1 MVENSRLE
9 KVVKHRL
16 ESHSAVLEKKI
27 KYWLWNWTKSL
38 SEGRKKPWKTQH
50 KNNYVQQR
58 ILDRRLPLHRK
69 FQHNWNMFI
78 QRHLIFGPYKYP
90 KPSHPIKRKPK
101 PKHRQ
106 PPRCPA
112 KNNTVVNNN
121 TSGATTQIPSLSPT
135 STSNKITESP
145 GVTSLTQNA
154 TTIYVKE
161 NNTDSPAVTP
171 SPQPSP
177 ALPDTTAAPPTSS
190 PPLPEPTAAPPTSSP
205 PLPEPTAAPPT
216 SSPPLPEPTAAPP
229 TSSPPLPEPTAAPP
243 TSSPPLPEPT
253 AAPPTSS
260 PPLPEPTAAPPTS
273 SPPLPEPTAAPST
286 SFLTTPAPQPS
297 PVPLNNTAAPN
308 TTPNPSPTTPAPETS
323 QTTTAPTTQT
333 TTPATTQN
341 TTVEQKTSPSS
352 QNTNSKFW
360 QYIYDI
366 IKYIS
371 GTTPKK

>member
-1 MVENSRLE
+1 MKTLTLLACVCAL
-9 KVVKHRL
+9 
-16 ESHSAVLEKKI
+16 SACF
-27 KYWLWNWTKSL
+27 SL
-38 SEGRKKPWKTQH
+38 SGGRKKPWKTQH
-50 KNNYVQQR
+50 KKNYVQQH
-58 ILDRRLPLHRK
+58 ILDRRSPLHRK
-69 FQHNWNMFI
+69 FQHNWNMLI

-145 GVTSLTQNA
+145 GVTSLIQNA

-161 NNTDSPAVTP
+161 NNTGSPAVTP

-190 PPLPEPTAAPPTSSP
+190 PPLPEPTAAPSTSS
-205 PLPEPTAAPPT
+205 
-216 SSPPLPEPTAAPP
+216 
-229 TSSPPLPEPTAAPP
+229 
-243 TSSPPLPEPT
+243 
-253 AAPPTSS
+253 
-260 PPLPEPTAAPPTS
+260 
-273 SPPLPEPTAAPST
+273 
-286 SFLTTPAPQPS
+286 LTTLAPQPS

-352 QNTNSKFW
+352 QNANSKFW

-371 GTTPKK
+371 GPTPKK

>member
-1 MVENSRLE
+1 MKTLTLLACVCAL
-9 KVVKHRL
+9 
-16 ESHSAVLEKKI
+16 SACF
-27 KYWLWNWTKSL
+27 SL

-216 SSPPLPEPTAAPP
+216 SSPPLPEPTAAP
-229 TSSPPLPEPTAAPP
+229 
-243 TSSPPLPEPT
+243 
-253 AAPPTSS
+253 
-260 PPLPEPTAAPPTS
+260 
-273 SPPLPEPTAAPST
+273 ST

>member
-1 MVENSRLE
+1 MKTLTLLACVCAL
-9 KVVKHRL
+9 
-16 ESHSAVLEKKI
+16 SACFSVSLAF
-27 KYWLWNWTKSL
+27 SFFPQL

-50 KNNYVQQR
+50 KNNYVQQH

-190 PPLPEPTAAPPTSSP
+190 PPLPEPTAAP
-205 PLPEPTAAPPT
+205 L
-216 SSPPLPEPTAAPP
+216 
-229 TSSPPLPEPTAAPP
+229 

-286 SFLTTPAPQPS
+286 SSLTTPAPQPS